1 MPSSVLS
8 LQQSHTFHTG
18 RRTRTSITKRKAAQ
32 RTQQA
37 SRRKQRQHR
46 PSVVRDEMCFA
57 SPGRQLLAETMPSHL
72 AHLLADN
79 SRYRAAMTALTS
91 AFSQL
96 SVLPHNIH
104 HIIIAGSEHHALHS
118 ASHTPKAWDG
128 LAAAFSTS
136 VVLERLER
144 LKKHPEAIPVY
155 LRLTHETD
163 PKLDDARTAEFR
175 RYNRTATLEALKK
188 EFDWTTAFKA
198 AGLEL
203 TPTMNLGAVSGP
215 AAFCLW
221 WTRVL

>member
-18 RRTRTSITKRKAAQ
+18 RRTRTSITKRKTAQ

-46 PSVVRDEMCFA
+46 PSVVRDELCFA
-57 SPGRQLLAETMPSHL
+57 SPGRQLLVETMPSHL

-104 HIIIAGSEHHALHS
+104 HIIIAGSEHHTLHS

-144 LKKHPEAIPVY
+144 LKKH
-155 LRLTHETD
+155 THETD

-198 AGLEL
+198 A
-203 TPTMNLGAVSGP
+203 VSSS
-215 AAFCLW
+215 L
-221 WTRVL
+221 LQ